1 MRTRPFGRKLIPY
14 VYLSPA
20 LFSIAVLSLAP
31 ILFTFVLAFTDASL
45 YTFKTGFHFA
55 GISNFIEMF
64 TGGLSKVF
72 FPVLGWTILYS
83 VLSVVIEYA
92 AGMGVAVLLNNPH
105 MTESRFYRALLVIPW
120 AIPAT
125 LATLAWQGQ
134 FNTSYGMIN
143 RLLALFQLAPVHWL
157 QEPNLAKVAV
167 LVVNLWTGFPFF
179 MTISLGALQSI
190 PPELYEVADIDGAS
204 GWRKF
209 WSLTFPLLLRFTSPL
224 LVGSFAFNFNNFGTA
239 FLLTGGGPAR
249 LGPFQAGYTDIL
261 ASVSYKLT
269 VSLNR
274 YGLAAAVSLVLFL
287 IVAGLSLINMRV
299 TGAFKEED

>member
-1 MRTRPFGRKLIPY
+1 MRTRSFGRKLIPY
-14 VYLSPA
+14 AYLSPA
-20 LFSIAVLSLAP
+20 LMSIAVLNLGP
-31 ILFTFVLAFTDASL
+31 IIFTFILAFTDASL
-45 YTFKTGFHFA
+45 YTFKTGFHSA
-55 GISNFIEMF
+55 GVSNFVEMF
-64 TGGLSKVF
+64 HGGLSKVF
-72 FPVLGWTILYS
+72 FPILGWTLVYS

-92 AGMGVAVLLNNPH
+92 AGMGVAVLLNNPD
-105 MTESRFYRALLVIPW
+105 MKESRFYRALLVIPW

-134 FNTSYGMIN
+134 FNTTYGTIN
-143 RLLALFQLAPVHWL
+143 HLLALFHLAPVHWL
-157 QEPNLAKVAV
+157 QDPNLAKFAV

-190 PPELYEVADIDGAS
+190 PAELYEVAEIDGAT

-209 WSLTFPLLLRFTSPL
+209 WSVTFPLLLRFTSPL

-239 FLLTGGGPAR
+239 FLLTTGGPAR

-269 VSLNR
+269 VNLNR
-274 YGLAAAVSLVLFL
+274 YGLAAAVSMILFF
-287 IVAGLSLINMRV
+287 IIAGLSLINMRV
-299 TGAFKEED
+299 TGAFQEED